1 MNTHNFT
8 PGQIL
13 FYEYC
18 CSSVFPVF
26 YQVIKVSP
34 KSIVIQ
40 EIAKNYKNVAPGFG
54 SFDCVPD
61 PARKEGR
68 ERRVMIDADGSARI
82 RYYSY
87 SFELR
92 PYKNTPVSGFSA

>member
-1 MNTHNFT
+1 MNTHNFK

-13 FYEYC
+13 YYEYC

-26 YQVIKVSP
+26 YQVVKVSA

-40 EIAKNYKNVAPGFG
+40 EIGKRYYNISPGFG
-54 SFDCVPD
+54 SYDCAPD
-61 PARKEGR
+61 PDRKEGR
-68 ERRVMIDADGSARI
+68 QRRVMITPGGSAFI

-87 SFELR
+87 HFELL
-92 PYKNTPVSGFSA
+92 PYENSPLSGFGC